1 MEIISSKEN
10 KRVKYI
16 RNLLEKGSI
25 RKKNKSFVVEG
36 IKLIDEA
43 LQYGEVLEL
52 VIADSLYNEIISE
65 DLSKI
70 FC

>member
-52 VIADSLYNEIISE
+52 VIADSLYNEIIS
-65 DLSKI
+65 DSI
-70 FC
+70 